1 MAKVTKEYI
10 ENLMRNKQ
18 KLQYLLDRG
27 LTLESVKKFGIGLS
41 LSKQTELIS
50 LSIEK
55 DKNLAKGL
63 LQNNNGKI
71 YPFFS
76 NRIMIPFK
84 SVNGKKVVGYTGRT
98 IYSIDN
104 RYLTP
109 KEINTKEY
117 FKKQNID
124 LAKYK
129 NSMESKIFKKS
140 EYLYNLNSITSS
152 SVIIFE
158 SQLNCV
164 ACDQLQQQGVR
175 FDLEGIDT
183 IPHPVATGGTSLT
196 EKHIDLLLK
205 NGVMNIT
212 LCYDGDRA
220 GIKAT
225 KRAIEM
231 LLKRGEI
238 ISVSVI
244 SMPLNTDLMDLI
256 KQPTRVKNLVNK
268 IRFAEQWLCDFYEY
282 QERAFDK
289 KLKSMVD
296 FKVWWANPR
305 LYNRHDLLKDFEETV
320 RVAKVDLC
328 PVCGE
333 SVFHNFL
340 NSDIVTA
347 LSSLDSFFTIR
358 KVV

>member
-1 MAKVTKEYI
+1 MVKVTKRYI
-10 ENLMRNKQ
+10 KNLIHNKQ
-18 KLQYLLDRG
+18 KVQYLLDRG
-27 LTLESVKKFGIGLS
+27 LTWASIKKFGIGLS

-50 LSIEK
+50 LLPDR
-55 DKNLAKGL
+55 DKYLNEGL
-63 LQNNNGKI
+63 LQKNSNGKI

-76 NRIMIPFK
+76 SRIMIPFK
-84 SVNGKKVVGYTGRT
+84 SVSGKKIIGYTGRT

-104 RYLTP
+104 RYLTQ
-109 KEINTKEY
+109 KEINAKEY
-117 FKKQNID
+117 FKKENID

-129 NSMESKIFKKS
+129 NSMESKSFKKS
-140 EYLYNLNSITSS
+140 EYLYNLDSITSS

-158 SQLNCV
+158 SQLNCI
-164 ACDQLQQQGVR
+164 ACHQLQQQGVR

-212 LCYDGDRA
+212 LCFDGDRA

-231 LLKRGEI
+231 LLKRREI
-238 ISVSVI
+238 LGVSVI

-256 KQPTRVKNLVNK
+256 KQPIRVKNLVNK

-296 FKVWWANPR
+296 FKTWWANSSM
-305 LYNRHDLLKDFEETV
+305 YSRHDLMKEFEET
-320 RVAKVDLC
+320 AKNIKNDLC
-328 PVCGE
+328 PVNGK
-333 SVFHNFL
+333 SIFHNYL
-340 NSDIVTA
+340 NNHI
-347 LSSLDSFFTIR
+347 L
-358 KVV
+358 